1 MVKKTTAK
9 DGDHVVTMRE
19 VAKAAG
25 VSIKTVSNVVND
37 YEFVSDATRAKVHKA
52 IDELGYVIN
61 VSARNLRRGS
71 TGIIALAI
79 PDLQLS
85 YFAQLSS
92 LIITEAKKLGLR
104 VIVEPTL
111 YSREGELDALHGSQT
126 AMVDG
131 LIYSPL
137 ELGPD
142 DAAEVEVDYPLVLI
156 GERIFTDKVDHIATE
171 NVEGAKRATSY
182 LLQTGCKRVA
192 VVGVH
197 PGEEV
202 GSAALRF
209 RGYREALEEAGVPFD
224 PALVVPSIMWHRNDG
239 VAAMNTLL
247 DSGVRPDGVV
257 ALNDMLASGVMHS
270 IQMHDLRIP
279 EDISVIG
286 FDNSDDSQYLSPAL
300 TSIAPGLEAVARLSV
315 RWKATR
321 RIPSSARC
329 RPRWSCAAPPARS
342 EPSRSGRRHRLDDTA
357 LPPSSRRRTF
367 VRECP
372 RSRTAAERQRAQLE
386 RMKSVATRH
395 MPSVQNSAPP

>member
-1 MVKKTTAK
+1 MARKTTGTS
-9 DGDHVVTMRE
+9 GDHVVTMRE

-37 YEFVSDATRAKVHKA
+37 YQFVADSTREKVHKA
-52 IDELGYVIN
+52 IDDLGYVMN
-61 VSARNLRRGS
+61 VSARNLRRGR

-79 PDLQLS
+79 PDLQLP

-92 LIITEAKKLGLR
+92 LVITEAKKLGLR

-111 YSREGELDALHGSQT
+111 YSREGELDVLHGSQT

-142 DAAEVEVDYPLVLI
+142 DAREVEVEYPLVLI

-182 LLQTGCKRVA
+182 LLQTGCRHVA

-197 PGEEV
+197 EGEMV

-209 RGYREALEEAGVPFD
+209 QGYKEALEEAGVDFD
-224 PALVVPSIMWHRNDG
+224 PALVAPSVMWHRSDG
-239 VAAMNTLL
+239 VAAMNMLL
-247 DSGVRPDGVV
+247 DSGTMPDGVV

-279 EDISVIG
+279 DDISVIG
-286 FDNSDDSQYLSPAL
+286 FDNSDDSQYLSPSL
-300 TSIAPGLEAVARLSV
+300 TSIAPGLGAVARLSV
-315 RWKATR
+315 RALKN
-321 RIPSSARC
+321 RID
-329 RPRWSCAAPPARS
+329 
-342 EPSRSGRRHRLDDTA
+342 G
-357 LPPSSRRRTF
+357 LPPLDGEDAPVFRKVASTLM
-367 VRECP
+367 VRN
-372 RSRTAAERQRAQLE
+372 ST
-386 RMKSVATRH
+386 RML
-395 MPSVQNSAPP
+395 

>member
-1 MVKKTTAK
+1 
-9 DGDHVVTMRE
+9 
-19 VAKAAG
+19 
-25 VSIKTVSNVVND
+25 
-37 YEFVSDATRAKVHKA
+37 
-52 IDELGYVIN
+52 
-61 VSARNLRRGS
+61 
-71 TGIIALAI
+71 
-79 PDLQLS
+79 
-85 YFAQLSS
+85 
-92 LIITEAKKLGLR
+92 
-104 VIVEPTL
+104 
-111 YSREGELDALHGSQT
+111 
-126 AMVDG
+126 MVDG

-171 NVEGAKRATSY
+171 NVEGAKRDTSY

-239 VAAMNTLL
+239 VAA
-247 DSGVRPDGVV
+247 
-257 ALNDMLASGVMHS
+257 LNDMLASGVMHS

-315 RWKATR
+315 RALKNRIDGQPPLEGDSTDPIFRKVSSTMVVRSSTR
-321 RIPSSARC
+321 T
-329 RPRWSCAAPPARS
+329 
-342 EPSRSGRRHRLDDTA
+342 L
-357 LPPSSRRRTF
+357 
-367 VRECP
+367 
-372 RSRTAAERQRAQLE
+372 
-386 RMKSVATRH
+386 
-395 MPSVQNSAPP
+395 

>member
-137 ELGPD
+137 EPGP
-142 DAAEVEVDYPLVLI
+142 
-156 GERIFTDKVDHIATE
+156 
-171 NVEGAKRATSY
+171 
-182 LLQTGCKRVA
+182 
-192 VVGVH
+192 
-197 PGEEV
+197 
-202 GSAALRF
+202 GS
-209 RGYREALEEAGVPFD
+209 G
-224 PALVVPSIMWHRNDG
+224 LVVLRYNLFILFQSIMQFTHGHASSKRRI
-239 VAAMNTLL
+239 LL
-247 DSGVRPDGVV
+247 HGENKGTPS
-257 ALNDMLASGVMHS
+257 L
-270 IQMHDLRIP
+270 
-279 EDISVIG
+279 
-286 FDNSDDSQYLSPAL
+286 
-300 TSIAPGLEAVARLSV
+300 
-315 RWKATR
+315 R
-321 RIPSSARC
+321 RIPLPNVSSK
-329 RPRWSCAAPPARS
+329 P
-342 EPSRSGRRHRLDDTA
+342 
-357 LPPSSRRRTF
+357 
-367 VRECP
+367 
-372 RSRTAAERQRAQLE
+372 
-386 RMKSVATRH
+386 
-395 MPSVQNSAPP
+395 

>member
-37 YEFVSDATRAKVHKA
+37 YEFVSDATHAKVHKA

-197 PGEEV
+197 PGEEFARIE
-202 GSAALRF
+202 GLRD
-209 RGYREALEEAGVPFD
+209 V
-224 PALVVPSIMWHRNDG
+224 
-239 VAAMNTLL
+239 
-247 DSGVRPDGVV
+247 
-257 ALNDMLASGVMHS
+257 
-270 IQMHDLRIP
+270 
-279 EDISVIG
+279 VIG
-286 FDNSDDSQYLSPAL
+286 PELQPHDTVDIFTSRREHDDRRRVLGLSL
-300 TSIAPGLEAVARLSV
+300 IH
-315 RWKATR
+315 
-321 RIPSSARC
+321 I
-329 RPRWSCAAPPARS
+329 S
-342 EPSRSGRRHRLDDTA
+342 EP
-357 LPPSSRRRTF
+357 
-367 VRECP
+367 
-372 RSRTAAERQRAQLE
+372 
-386 RMKSVATRH
+386 TRH
-395 MPSVQNSAPP
+395 